1 MTVFIISVSE
11 GGRWT
16 SSVLP
21 SQREAASAFYN
32 IKFNILME
40 EETLKSYYMVIKFKK
55 NLNPLFNKIL
65 TFRREKIIHSKSSL
79 S

>member
-1 MTVFIISVSE
+1 M
-11 GGRWT
+11 
-16 SSVLP
+16 LL
-21 SQREAASAFYN
+21 SQREAAFAFYN

-40 EETLKSYYMVIKFKK
+40 EEMLKSYYMVIKLKK
-55 NLNPLFNKIL
+55 KWNHLFNKIL